1 MFTESI
7 NVPSKSNIITFLFSN
22 IFLFLILKF
31 FKKAIKVETAENV
44 SKNIPAYDL
53 YIIAYTIQ
61 HNAEIIPEIL
71 IVFSL
76 LIIKETNTIVEAI
89 IGNMEKI
96 FSYVNND
103 ININNGI
110 VESINTFL
118 FLLLCLSK
126 KYIIIIIKRLIKLQ
140 TVAVIPPNK

>member
-1 MFTESI
+1 M
-7 NVPSKSNIITFLFSN
+7 
-22 IFLFLILKF
+22 LKF

-53 YIIAYTIQ
+53 YIIEYTIQ

-76 LIIKETNTIVEAI
+76 LIIKETNTIVDAT
-89 IGNMEKI
+89 IGNIEKI

-118 FLLLCLSK
+118 FLPLCLSK